1 MPPNR
6 LSSCAKMGHVR
17 ISLRISNPDD
27 PSKAVEVRDALVD
40 TGATWTCV
48 PRSLVASLGLRRV
61 GTIRVRTAAGP
72 QDLEQSYAQLELEGK
87 SLVTNIS
94 VSDTLDTVLVGVT
107 TLESLGLAVDPV
119 KGQLIE
125 TDLLLL

>member
-1 MPPNR
+1 
-6 LSSCAKMGHVR
+6 MGHVR
-17 ISLRISNPDD
+17 IPLRISNPDD
-27 PSKAVEVRDALVD
+27 LGKTVEVRDALID
-40 TGATWTCV
+40 TGATWTSV
-48 PRSLVASLGLRRV
+48 PRSLVSSLGLRRV
-61 GTIRVRTAAGP
+61 GTIRVRTAAG
-72 QDLEQSYAQLELEGK
+72 QQELDQSYAQLELSGK

-107 TLESLGLAVDPV
+107 TLESLGFAVDPV